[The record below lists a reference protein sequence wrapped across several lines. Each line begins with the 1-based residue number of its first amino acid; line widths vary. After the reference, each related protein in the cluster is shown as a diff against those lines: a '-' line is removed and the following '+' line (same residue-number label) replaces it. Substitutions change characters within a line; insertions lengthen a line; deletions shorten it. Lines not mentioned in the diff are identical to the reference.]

1 VCWPRLCNTL
11 GMDRLVEQLL
21 PYWSIGINVLL
32 SLTMFPEAREAGAEY
47 GRRFASVI
55 SIASDFLL
63 R

>member
-1 VCWPRLCNTL
+1 
-11 GMDRLVEQLL
+11 MDRWVERLF

-55 SIASDFLL
+55 SIASDLL
-63 R
+63 LK